1 MIPFSCSLYG
11 TLHPEAP
18 GAVVLKPGASTASLS
33 CQLCLFS
40 LTLLRAFADKYWI
53 ITSYSPISFS
63 SVGNKLEWVTL
74 ITWLHFF
81 LCYSIILLV
90 SVCMGWGDAC
100 LYTHEHRP
108 HMWKIEHIL
117 KFHIETVSLVCCYMH
132 QAPWQEFPGI
142 LLSLPSIS
150 IVGVHWDYGH
160 MLPCVLLYVH
170 SGHMS
175 NSVPRLKFSSSPVY
189 RKHLYPL
196 GYLPSPLLFRFQ
208 LLILQ

>member
-18 GAVVLKPGASTASLS
+18 GAVVLKPGVSTASLS

-40 LTLLRAFADKYWI
+40 LTLLGAFADKYWI

-74 ITWLHFF
+74 ITWLHLF

-90 SVCMGWGDAC
+90 SECMGWGDAC

-142 LLSLPSIS
+142 LLSLCHPSLSLGCIGIMDICFPVSCFMS
-150 IVGVHWDYGH
+150 ILDICPTQFLDW
-160 MLPCVLLYVH
+160 
-170 SGHMS
+170 
-175 NSVPRLKFSSSPVY
+175 NSVPHRCTENTCTHWATFPA
-189 RKHLYPL
+189 LY
-196 GYLPSPLLFRFQ
+196 SFAFNF
-208 LLILQ
+208 